1 VIIVLLLLVFGGWC
15 VRPYYAKTEANIR
28 RMASEQGARLGSRI
42 SKQLSNYRSNMLQD
56 AQMQVSPRTTPSAP
70 LSPSGPQLPAT
81 KRGRCRSR
89 YTPTRVS
96 YSDEK
101 VASAH
106 S

>member
-81 KRGRCRSR
+81 KRARCRSR